1 MKKLIEQNICSPCT
15 NVNKPHSFDKSNR
28 RCVVFSTLVLF
39 SAACTFMKG
48 QTVNYKYDASGNVIS
63 KVVVLPPK
71 VASFNIEN
79 DSIPLLN
86 NFLAYTPIKM
96 PEKSEHTSSAQVQVP
111 YKISDSVNAKS
122 SKERSPITS
131 K

>member
-1 MKKLIEQNICSPCT
+1 MTKLIEQNICSSCT
-15 NVNKPHSFDKSNR
+15 NVNKPHCFDKNNR
-28 RCVVFSTLVLF
+28 RYLAFSALVLF
-39 SAACTFMKG
+39 STTCIFMKG

-71 VASFNIEN
+71 VVSFNIEN

-86 NFLAYTPIKM
+86 NFLAYTPIKIK
-96 PEKSEHTSSAQVQVP
+96 EKSTHTSSAQVQVP
-111 YKISDSVNAKS
+111 YKISDDVNAKS
-122 SKERSPITS
+122 SKEKPLVTS